1 MKSKLMR
8 IVFLGLAFSFTLA
21 VTARQAVN
29 LIEPPTSTSPSEQDD
44 PANENQ
50 LRDPSGVNGPVN
62 AIGAIAVPGGVG
74 AVDILWVDQ
83 PRGRGYIADR
93 TKAAVHIIDAINS
106 VYVDQVPG
114 FVGAIGASG
123 GRGGPNGVVVTP
135 DNFLWVGDGN
145 SLLQAVDLNVS
156 PPRIGHTVPLGNAVA
171 YGRADEL
178 AYDPIERVILIA
190 SDAAHPPKATFVS
203 ADSYSV
209 LGKIEFPDADGLEQ
223 PAWDSQLHRF
233 LLTVPGSPAY
243 VAVIDPRRMR
253 VTKKFI
259 INRSCNA
266 SGTVLTLGLFQ
277 RILAVACGS
286 AYIMSAIDGHIISSI
301 TQVGGGD
308 EVWYNPGDNR
318 YYVTS
323 ADRTANLGQS
333 LGVIDAATSTWL
345 QNVPAPNI
353 RNIAVYAGNNHIF
366 SASTHLRPGSATRLR
381 ALHLGWLAAVASWS
395 SAISN

>member
-1 MKSKLMR
+1 MKSRLMR
-8 IVFLGLAFSFTLA
+8 CVWLGLSLSF
-21 VTARQAVN
+21 
-29 LIEPPTSTSPSEQDD
+29 
-44 PANENQ
+44 
-50 LRDPSGVNGPVN
+50 
-62 AIGAIAVPGGVG
+62 AIVSAVP
-74 AVDILWVDQ
+74 LL
-83 PRGRGYIADR
+83 
-93 TKAAVHIIDAINS
+93 KAM
-106 VYVDQVPG
+106 Q
-114 FVGAIGASG
+114 F
-123 GRGGPNGVVVTP
+123 GGPNGVVVTP

-171 YGRADEL
+171 DGRADEL

-203 ADSYSV
+203 ADSYRV

-223 PAWDSQLHRF
+223 PVWDSQLHRF

-259 INRSCNA
+259 INPACSA
-266 SGTVLTLGLFQ
+266 SVNGLTLGPFQ
-277 RILAVACGS
+277 RILAVACTS
-286 AYIMSAIDGHIISSI
+286 AYIMSAIDGHIISII

-366 SASTHLRPGSATRLR
+366 SGVNAPAAGVRDTTSCVAFGLVGSGCIMVFG
-381 ALHLGWLAAVASWS
+381 HF
-395 SAISN
+395 

>member
-1 MKSKLMR
+1 
-8 IVFLGLAFSFTLA
+8 V
-21 VTARQAVN
+21 
-29 LIEPPTSTSPSEQDD
+29 
-44 PANENQ
+44 
-50 LRDPSGVNGPVN
+50 
-62 AIGAIAVPGGVG
+62 
-74 AVDILWVDQ
+74 
-83 PRGRGYIADR
+83 
-93 TKAAVHIIDAINS
+93 
-106 VYVDQVPG
+106 
-114 FVGAIGASG
+114 
-123 GRGGPNGVVVTP
+123 
-135 DNFLWVGDGN
+135 
-145 SLLQAVDLNVS
+145 
-156 PPRIGHTVPLGNAVA
+156 
-171 YGRADEL
+171 
-178 AYDPIERVILIA
+178 
-190 SDAAHPPKATFVS
+190 AHPPKATFVS

-253 VTKKFI
+253 VTKRFI

-266 SGTVLTLGLFQ
+266 SVNGLTLGPFQ
-277 RILAVACGS
+277 RILAVACGT

-366 SASTHLRPGSATRLR
+366 SGVNAPAAGVRDTTSCVAAGWQRLHHGFRPFLTGGSSFGGSHNEHQLFSNSYSVFSSGLVLGFHCRTGPGATKWRSG
-381 ALHLGWLAAVASWS
+381 HE
-395 SAISN
+395 